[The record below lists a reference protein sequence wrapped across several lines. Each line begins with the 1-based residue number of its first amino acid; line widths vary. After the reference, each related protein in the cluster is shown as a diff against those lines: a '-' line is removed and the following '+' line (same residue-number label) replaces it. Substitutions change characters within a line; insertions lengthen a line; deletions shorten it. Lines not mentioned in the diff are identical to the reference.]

1 MILSSCGCKVS
12 WALRG
17 GRGGY
22 SASADASAGFAVC
35 SVCTNRKNRRGQQL
49 ICRRPLRI
57 IFCPQPSQTLRI
69 FRWDGGRER
78 PCCRPS
84 SATVATIAT
93 VGLTVS
99 DLPSQP
105 SQPSRGLFAF
115 GIIGQRDTPPFVP
128 DFVLI
133 ADAVFVQQPA
143 RLHIQILAQGVCRH
157 ANMDSIGKFRG

>member
-1 MILSSCGCKVS
+1 MASTLKLMTDADKVQFLTVPGCILHIRPVHF
-12 WALRG
+12 LI
-17 GRGGY
+17 
-22 SASADASAGFAVC
+22 D
-35 SVCTNRKNRRGQQL
+35 QQL
-49 ICRRPLRI
+49 PELIVGNICRQLLRI
-57 IFCPQPSQTLRI
+57 IFCPHPSQTLRI
-69 FRWDGGRER
+69 FRWGRGR
-78 PCCRPS
+78 GRSCCRLS

-93 VGLTVS
+93 VVLTVS

-115 GIIGQRDTPPFVP
+115 SIIGQRNTSPLVP

-143 RLHIQILAQGVCRH
+143 RLHIQILAQYVCRH